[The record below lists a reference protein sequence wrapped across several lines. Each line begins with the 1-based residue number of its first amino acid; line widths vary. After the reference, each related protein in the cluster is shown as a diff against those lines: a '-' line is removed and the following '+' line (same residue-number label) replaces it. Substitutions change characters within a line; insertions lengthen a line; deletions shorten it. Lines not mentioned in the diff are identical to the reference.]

1 MYIPSTALNLIL
13 WWIHETTDWIWVSV
27 LLLHNVPQLD
37 MVAGNSYIISF
48 KFKVNSSSD
57 LLPPGLFPFH
67 SSRTCAGCRKK
78 LWMLYLSCMFE
89 PSYIKFNVGQCAPR
103 CRFSFALRWSA
114 PSIPTCCRYSLI
126 DITWVFILPLPPLIA
141 WSMFRQNLQLF
152 WMFWSSSILLSDV
165 SYINT

>member
-37 MVAGNSYIISF
+37 MVASNSYIISF

-67 SSRTCAGCRKK
+67 SSRTCAEKNYGCCI
-78 LWMLYLSCMFE
+78 LAAYLNLVHQHQVQHW
-89 PSYIKFNVGQCAPR
+89 PVCAEMQIFI
-103 CRFSFALRWSA
+103 RFTA
-114 PSIPTCCRYSLI
+114 PSILTCCRYSLI
-126 DITWVFILPLPPLIA
+126 DITWVFILLLPPLIA